1 VELRFLMNPIR
12 LESSDSDGGRIGRVV
27 CERTSLVGDPFDQKI
42 IGTSATE
49 SMPADLVLISIGY
62 MGMPLEGME
71 DDRLFDDT
79 RGVVANV
86 NGKVVGENNLFVTG
100 WIKRGPTGIIGTNIS
115 DAKETVASVMEY
127 IESGGVVG
135 SRDDK
140 RLQRGASSA
149 GRAGL
154 VEILHGRTAYISWSQ
169 YLKINAA
176 ETDRGGLRNDAQPRE
191 KLLTVDG
198 MLAAATQAKY

>member
-1 VELRFLMNPIR
+1 MNPIR
-12 LESSDSDGGRIGRVV
+12 LESRDGDCGRIGRVV
-27 CERTSLVGDPFDQKI
+27 CERTSLVGDPFEQRI
-42 IGTSATE
+42 IGMGATE
-49 SMPADLVLISIGY
+49 SMHADLVLISIGY

-71 DDRLFDDT
+71 DDGLFDDAK
-79 RGVVANV
+79 GVVANV

-127 IESGGVVG
+127 IESGGIVRP
-135 SRDDK
+135 RDDAES
-140 RLQRGASSA
+140 RSA

-154 VEILHGRTAYISWSQ
+154 VEILRGRNTSYVSWSQ

-198 MLAAATQAKY
+198 MLAAAKRMIN